1 MSCLLE
7 LKKVMLNYHTD
18 SGETLALKDISI
30 CIDKEEF
37 VAIVGPSGCGKTTIL
52 SLIAG
57 ILKPSSGEILL
68 NGEPVNTKTG
78 KIGYMFQHDQLFPWR
93 TIWQNVKLGLEIQHD
108 KSSES
113 KAYMLNLLEKY
124 GLIDFKNNY
133 PQELSGGMRQR
144 VALIRT
150 LVLQPNILLLDE
162 PFSALDY
169 QTRQTVVDDVSNI
182 IRAENKTSI
191 LVTHDIGEAVSMAD
205 RVIVLSKRPAVIK
218 AEFKIPFSRE
228 GTPSNKK
235 TNPQFKF
242 FKDKVWKELNE
253 DEKTA

>member
-1 MSCLLE
+1 MSHLLKLE
-7 LKKVMLNYHTD
+7 KVILNYHTKT
-18 SGETLALKDISI
+18 GETLALKDISI

-52 SLIAG
+52 SLISG
-57 ILKPSSGEILL
+57 ILKPSSGKILL
-68 NGEPVNTKTG
+68 NDEPVNTKSG

-108 KSSES
+108 KSDSS
-113 KAYMLNLLEKY
+113 KEYMYNLLEKY
-124 GLIDFKNNY
+124 GLIDFKNKY
-133 PQELSGGMRQR
+133 PHELSGGMRQR

-169 QTRQTVVDDVSNI
+169 QTRQTVVDDVSSI
-182 IRAENKTSI
+182 IRAEKKTSV

-205 RVIVLSKRPAVIK
+205 RVIVLTKRPATVK
-218 AEFKIPFSRE
+218 AEFVIPFSKE
-228 GTPSNKK
+228 GTPSKK
-235 TNPQFKF
+235 KINPQFNL